1 LSERK
6 EVGLRTREVPGV
18 CLNRRTQAHSG
29 LRPWSAQS
37 GAASWYW
44 AKQAV
49 AERLRALVR
58 VLEASAWP
66 EAIGTEGSV
75 RCCACTEGVRRQG
88 RWARCLVQSRA
99 WSKSCREVC
108 CGVLMW
114 CRARAHDRGGSRYTA
129 VQWLVARSGRRG
141 RHRLGVAWVLR
152 CTNSSGGSPGEG
164 ASYSGY
170 GMLAGL
176 VCGTERMSGARGGR
190 SLVWS
195 GLDWKDG

>member
-1 LSERK
+1 VSCVASGVWPRSAASADRRN
-6 EVGLRTREVPGV
+6 RTRKRAGSAPECQGEWGAVLGDRTSAGV
-18 CLNRRTQAHSG
+18 VGWPAEGATKLCL
-29 LRPWSAQS
+29 P
-37 GAASWYW
+37 
-44 AKQAV
+44 
-49 AERLRALVR
+49 
-58 VLEASAWP
+58 
-66 EAIGTEGSV
+66 
-75 RCCACTEGVRRQG
+75 GVRRQG
-88 RWARCLVQSRA
+88 RWARWPVQSRA

-170 GMLAGL
+170 GMLSGL